1 MSPGPSS
8 SHAGKAVNHVV
19 VLQPKKDIQNFVFQL
34 SLLSFYCVLL
44 RFRLICAAFCNRDKK
59 KSTAQN
65 KIPNG
70 AFGKHIP

>member
-44 RFRLICAAFCNRDKK
+44 RFCYRDKK

-65 KIPNG
+65 KIPNS
-70 AFGKHIP
+70 AFC